1 MKTRYIDLRNALR
14 DAGITHLEVAKAL
27 GISETSMSF
36 RFSGRYPFTLAEAY
50 VILDLLGR
58 PYSDLPRLFPK
69 DGIAAN
75 APADPAQSALV
86 WLEAYADDIK
96 RTVDVRLQMAKAAM
110 AEPLPAPIPIRR

>member
-14 DAGITHLEVAKAL
+14 DAGITHAALAAEL

-36 RFSGRYPFTLAEAY
+36 RFSGRYPFTLEEAY
-50 VILDLLGR
+50 KILDLLER

-69 DGIAAN
+69 DGIASY

-96 RTVDVRLQMAKAAM
+96 RTVDARLQMAKAAM
-110 AEPLPAPIPIRR
+110 AEPLPAPVPIRR